1 MKNERAYYEQG
12 FALGNTQG
20 SPGSYRNIDR
30 LLHKRKIAASTHE
43 AAICLKQLNVGIT
56 V

>member
-12 FALGNTQG
+12 FALGNTQS

-30 LLHKRKIAASTHE
+30 LRHKRKIAALVQSGYFKIVSIW
-43 AAICLKQLNVGIT
+43 A
-56 V
+56 

>member
-1 MKNERAYYEQG
+1 MKNERACYEQR

-30 LLHKRKIAASTHE
+30 LLHKRKITAPAR
-43 AAICLKQLNVGIT
+43 T
-56 V
+56 VIIK